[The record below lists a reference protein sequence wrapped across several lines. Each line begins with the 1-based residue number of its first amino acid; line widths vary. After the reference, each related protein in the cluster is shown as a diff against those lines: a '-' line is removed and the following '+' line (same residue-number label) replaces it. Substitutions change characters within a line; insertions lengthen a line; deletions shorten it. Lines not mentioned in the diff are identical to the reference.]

1 MFEVNGEY
9 ANRRGKYRVLAIDGR
24 TMSVRYEDG
33 EEAELNTQ
41 IQQRIWEN
49 IVAEQEP
56 KTVRRS
62 RSGTKKGSVAGAR
75 HYIKVL
81 NVAPGEELAFPG
93 WEERVVMVPAEQED
107 NGIQKGDRLLYF
119 SQEAM
124 TFFAV
129 ATVTGEPFTANPKKY
144 TYTVPVS
151 EATFFQI
158 DIDADTGSLE
168 KGVTLD
174 SVEMESCP
182 DFNSSPVAVETF
194 CPITEDDFELLAELL
209 AEISEDDEDLADD
222 EDEDFEE
229 EDDE

>member
-9 ANRRGKYRVLAIDGR
+9 ANRRGKYKVLAIDGQ

-33 EEAELNTQ
+33 TEADLKIH
-41 IQQRIWEN
+41 IQERIWEN
-49 IVAEQEP
+49 IVAEMEP
-56 KTVRRS
+56 KSARRAG
-62 RSGTKKGSVAGAR
+62 RGPKKGSVAGAR
-75 HYIKVL
+75 HYVKVL

-93 WEERVVMVPAEQED
+93 WEERVVLVPEQPE
-107 NGIQKGDRLLYF
+107 GQEIHKGDRLIYF

-144 TYTVPVS
+144 TYAIAAPD
-151 EATFFQI
+151 ATFFQI
-158 DIDADTGSLE
+158 DIDADTGTLE

-174 SVEMESCP
+174 SVELESCP
-182 DFNSSPVAVETF
+182 DFSNAPVALEAF

-209 AEISEDDEDLADD
+209 AEISEDDEDTLD
-222 EDEDFEE
+222 EDEEDFED

>member
-9 ANRRGKYRVLAIDGR
+9 ANRIGKYKVLSIDGQ

-33 EEAELNTQ
+33 TEAELRIH
-41 IQQRIWEN
+41 IQERIWEN

-62 RSGTKKGSVAGAR
+62 ARGPKKGSVAGAR
-75 HYIKVL
+75 HYVKVL
-81 NVAPGEELAFPG
+81 NVSPGEELAFPG
-93 WEERVVMVPAEQED
+93 WEERVVMVPEMPEGQE
-107 NGIQKGDRLLYF
+107 IRKGDRLIYF

-129 ATVTGEPFTANPKKY
+129 ATVTGEPFTADPKKY
-144 TYTVPVS
+144 TYTVPLS

-168 KGVTLD
+168 KGITLD
-174 SVEMESCP
+174 SVELESCP
-182 DFNSSPVAVETF
+182 DFNASPVAIETF
-194 CPITEDDFELLAELL
+194 CGITEDDFELLAELL
-209 AEISEDDEDLADD
+209 AEISEDDEEDLDD
-222 EDEDFEE
+222 EDEEFED